1 MYGKITAPEDVKPH
15 RKYWLQK
22 DGTAYQTDDHLMA
35 AKYIQ
40 ADSDEYERR
49 MPWGYEDMFRHGW
62 MRIHTEA
69 DVIWADGGSCTMTS
83 KQRLWLQDAAVF
95 LGAEAGTK
103 VRVSKGIDSKEQII
117 SREDKAIEPTKS
129 FLKTLQEIAARYL

>member
-1 MYGKITAPEDVKPH
+1 MYGKLTPPEDIKLH

-22 DGTAYQTDDHLMA
+22 DGNAYQTDDHLMM
-35 AKYIQ
+35 AKYVQ
-40 ADSDEYERR
+40 ADSNEYERR
-49 MPWGYEDMFRHGW
+49 MPWGYEDMFRNGW

-69 DVIWADGGSCTMTS
+69 DVIWADGGSHVMTS
-83 KQRLWLQDAAVF
+83 KQRTWLQDAAIF
-95 LGAEAGTK
+95 LSAETGTK

-129 FLKTLQEIAARYL
+129 FLKTLQEITARYL